1 MASPSE
7 LLTPRDDAQ
16 ERRILSAVFVV
27 MLLAF
32 WPTLATF
39 WGSWERSYQEHSFF
53 VGGITVWL
61 LWRYRDR
68 VRSWP
73 GASLPALAPLA
84 ALLSVAWLMTV
95 IMNVMTV
102 QQLLLVATL
111 TAWAFAV
118 FGARARVPILAT
130 ALTFLLAIPFW
141 GFANP
146 VLRRATTLM
155 SGGIAKLGGASAT
168 IRDDTITISSG
179 TFLVEAG
186 CAGVNFLMA
195 GLTLGA
201 FYAHLFTDRWQT
213 QLKIVAAAGGAAIVG
228 NWIRVAV
235 LVLMGEASN
244 MESPLIYD
252 HLWQGW
258 AIFTLL
264 MIPTYFVVRWIE
276 RRDAPKA
283 AAERAA
289 AVPGPTFDPSRPRRA
304 AAAGAFVLV
313 GPLLYMGLGAVPR
326 IGALDR
332 SSDVLGLA
340 PGLTAVEHAP
350 GEPAWTPHFAGIDE
364 RVDWTIALR
373 GDTVDAGRFFF
384 VDQHQGEEMIMW
396 ENAMAPDSA
405 SVSDRLIGPV
415 GARRRY
421 VHEAIFW
428 DGDAP
433 RIAWYWYRVAGVD
446 TPFPSRAKLLEIF
459 AFVLREPASE
469 LITLSARCAP
479 DNCVE
484 GARVLR
490 EAVEGESGD

>member
-7 LLTPRDDAQ
+7 LLSPRDDAH
-16 ERRILSAVFVV
+16 ERRILMALFVV

-32 WPTLATF
+32 WPTLVTF
-39 WGSWERSYQEHSFF
+39 WGSWDRSYQEHSFF

-61 LWRYRDR
+61 LWRYRNR
-68 VRSWP
+68 VRRWP
-73 GASLPALAPLA
+73 GASIPALVPVA
-84 ALLSVAWLMTV
+84 AMLSIAWLLAV
-95 IMNVMTV
+95 IMNVAV
-102 QQLLLVATL
+102 VHQLLLVAAL
-111 TAWAFAV
+111 TAWAFAT
-118 FGARARVPILAT
+118 FGAAARVPILAI

-141 GFANP
+141 GFTNP

-155 SGGIAKLGGASAT
+155 SGGIARLGGASAI
-168 IRDDTITISSG
+168 IRDDTITLSSG

-186 CAGVNFLMA
+186 CAGINYLMA

-201 FYAHLFTDRWQT
+201 FYAHLFTDRWRT

-235 LVLMGEASN
+235 LVLIGEASQ
-244 MESPLIYD
+244 MQSPMIYD

-264 MIPTYFVVRWIE
+264 MIPTYFLVRWIE

-289 AVPGPTFDPSRPRRA
+289 TADATTFDPSRPRRA
-304 AAAGAFVLV
+304 ATAGAFVLV

-326 IGALDR
+326 TGALDR
-332 SSDVLGLA
+332 SPNVLDLA
-340 PGLTAVEHAP
+340 PGMIAVERAP
-350 GEPAWTPHFAGIDE
+350 DEATWTPHYVGIDE
-364 RVDWTIALR
+364 RVDWTIALP
-373 GDTVDAGRFFF
+373 DATVDAGRYFFI
-384 VDQHQGEEMIMW
+384 DQRQGDEMIMW
-396 ENAMAPDSA
+396 ENAMAPDTA

-415 GARRRY
+415 GSRRRY
-421 VHEAIFW
+421 VREAIFW
-428 DGDAP
+428 DGAEP

-446 TPFPSRAKLLEIF
+446 TPFSSRAKLLEIF
-459 AFVLREPASE
+459 AFALRKPASE

-479 DNCVE
+479 DNCVDA
-484 GARVLR
+484 ARALR
-490 EAVEGESGD
+490 TAVGGESGD